1 MFDAQSQQYL
11 LAPTGKKGESENLKK
26 KIKKLNVKLGGVDL
40 SACFYQ
46 TSTLLGSN
54 QSWQIY

>member
-26 KIKKLNVKLGGVDL
+26 IKIKNVKSGGVDL

-46 TSTLLGSN
+46 TSTLLGV
-54 QSWQIY
+54 

>member
-26 KIKKLNVKLGGVDL
+26 ALNPKLGGGGWDTCQLVSIRL
-40 SACFYQ
+40 QPYW
-46 TSTLLGSN
+46 GSN
-54 QSWQIY
+54 QPWQID

>member
-26 KIKKLNVKLGGVDL
+26 KIKKCKIRRGGPL
-40 SACFYQ
+40 SLFL
-46 TSTLLGSN
+46 SDFNLIGV
-54 QSWQIY
+54 